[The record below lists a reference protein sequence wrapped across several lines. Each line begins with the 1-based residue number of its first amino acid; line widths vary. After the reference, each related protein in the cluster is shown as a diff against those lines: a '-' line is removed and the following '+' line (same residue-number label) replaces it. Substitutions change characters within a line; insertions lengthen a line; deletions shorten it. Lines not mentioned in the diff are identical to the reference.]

1 MAGGVELG
9 VGVGLDAHQL
19 GAGEGAQLIVGAV
32 HGELG
37 QGRRTEV
44 VAQDALGVLGV
55 PGAADHEAGV
65 VVELRGLAGADEL
78 VGGHDGVQGL
88 GGDEALVGVKVVDH
102 GQELAVVVGF
112 PGGLAAYAEEEGGQ
126 VPAVLQVEA
135 EGLAGGFA
143 VSDHAGDVAQGLGL
157 DHALVIEHEERVVGG
172 HGVSIESF
180 SGGSRGHSRFHVVG
194 LHELSRLGAQGTES
208 ARLHEAVELVLRE
221 EVDVAARFHVGDHL
235 GGRVAFAN
243 GLDGGIELDA
253 HVVAVV
259 EVLDLL
265 LGQIDD
271 LLGRPNGDG
280 VLTGQLTGRSR
291 GLGLGGLGLRLGL
304 GLGGGLR
311 GALGRAGDHT
321 KDHDE
326 SEYDS

>member
-1 MAGGVELG
+1 MARRVELG
-9 VGVGLDAHQL
+9 IGVRLHAHQL
-19 GAGEGAQLIVGAV
+19 GADEGAELVLLAV

-37 QGRRTEV
+37 QGRCAVV
-44 VAQDALGVLGV
+44 VAQDVLRVLDV
-55 PGAADHEAGV
+55 PGAADHEAGI
-65 VVELRGLAGADEL
+65 VVEFGGLGAVDEL
-78 VGGHDGVQGL
+78 VGVHDHVHGL
-88 GGDEALVGVKVVDH
+88 GGDEALVGVEVVDH
-102 GQELAVVVGF
+102 GQELAIAVGF
-112 PGGLAAYAEEEGGQ
+112 PHGLAAGAEEEGGQ
-126 VPAVLQVEA
+126 IPAVLQVEA

-143 VSDHAGDVAQGLGL
+143 VGDHLADVAQGLSL
-157 DHALVIEHEERVVGG
+157 DHALVVEHEVGVVGG
-172 HGVSIESF
+172 HGVSIEIF
-180 SGGSRGHSRFHVVG
+180 ARGGRGHGSFHVVG
-194 LHELSRLGAQGTES
+194 LDELSRLGAQLTQSTG
-208 ARLHEAVELVLRE
+208 LHQTVELVLRE

-235 GGRVAFAN
+235 GGCVAFAN